1 MSEQEAGREATGTA
15 LHLPQLQIPE
25 RDEIGEGA
33 ALPGRRLL
41 PERVYQ
47 SLRRQILG
55 GELAA
60 GERLQ
65 GEHQL
70 AAHFMV
76 SRPVIREALQRLRE
90 EKLIFSRRG
99 AGSFVRSP
107 DARPPR
113 QEAFGFAPA
122 ETVADIQRCYEF
134 RLTIEPEQTYEAA
147 LRWNE
152 PALKTITEAV
162 ELMHDATLAHQ
173 HREDADFAFHSSIA
187 AAANNHY
194 FLETMVALR
203 SHIADGMRLHGV
215 TLLAPPEGLAG
226 VFQEHLGILQAIRE
240 RDAPR
245 ARDLMRHH
253 LEGSR
258 DRIFEGR
265 SLDLSL

>member
-1 MSEQEAGREATGTA
+1 MNEKEAQVDEAETPGTA
-15 LHLPQLQIPE
+15 
-25 RDEIGEGA
+25 A
-33 ALPGRRLL
+33 ARQGRRLL

-47 SLRRQILG
+47 SLRRQILS

-65 GEHQL
+65 SEHQM
-70 AAHFMV
+70 AAHFLV
-76 SRPVIREALQRLRE
+76 SRPVVREALLRLRE

-99 AGSFVRSP
+99 AGSFVRVP
-107 DARPPR
+107 NAQPPR
-113 QEAFGFAPA
+113 KEALGFAPV
-122 ETVADIQRCYEF
+122 ETIADIQRCYEF
-134 RLTIEPEQTYEAA
+134 RLTIESEQAFEAA
-147 LRWNE
+147 LRWNDA
-152 PALKTITEAV
+152 ALKAIADAV

-173 HREDADFAFHSSIA
+173 HREDADLTFHSSIA
-187 AAANNHY
+187 GATNNHY

-203 SHIADGMRLHGV
+203 MHIAIGMRVHGI
-215 TLLAPPEGLAG
+215 TLLTPPEGLAG
-226 VFQEHLGILQAIRE
+226 VFQEHLTILQAIRE

-265 SLDLSL
+265 ALDLSL